1 MYVLLTMC
9 VFVCL
14 VMAAR
19 AYRVYRP
26 AWVVGQWLALAQ
38 ASFIFTMPPAMP

>member
-1 MYVLLTMC
+1 MDVLLTMC

-19 AYRVYRP
+19 VYRAHLS
-26 AWVVGQWLALAQ
+26 AWVIGQWLALAQ
-38 ASFIFTMPPAMP
+38 AIFLLTMR

>member
-1 MYVLLTMC
+1 MDVLLTMC

-19 AYRVYRP
+19 AYRTYRT
-26 AWVVGQWLALAQ
+26 AWAVGQWLALAQ
-38 ASFIFTMPPAMP
+38 AVLLLTMR

>member
-1 MYVLLTMC
+1 MDVLLTMC

-26 AWVVGQWLALAQ
+26 AWVFGPWLALAQ
-38 ASFIFTMPPAMP
+38 AALLLTMR

>member
-1 MYVLLTMC
+1 MDVLLTMC

-19 AYRVYRP
+19 AYRAYRP
-26 AWVVGQWLALAQ
+26 AWVVGQWLALLQ
-38 ASFIFTMPPAMP
+38 AVLLLTMR

>member
-1 MYVLLTMC
+1 MDVLLTMC

-19 AYRVYRP
+19 AYRTYRS

-38 ASFIFTMPPAMP
+38 VVLLLTMR

>member
-1 MYVLLTMC
+1 MGVLLTMC

-19 AYRVYRP
+19 VYRTHLT
-26 AWVVGQWLALAQ
+26 AWVLGQWLALAQ
-38 ASFIFTMPPAMP
+38 AIVLLTMR

>member
-1 MYVLLTMC
+1 MSVLLTMC

-38 ASFIFTMPPAMP
+38 AVLLLTMR